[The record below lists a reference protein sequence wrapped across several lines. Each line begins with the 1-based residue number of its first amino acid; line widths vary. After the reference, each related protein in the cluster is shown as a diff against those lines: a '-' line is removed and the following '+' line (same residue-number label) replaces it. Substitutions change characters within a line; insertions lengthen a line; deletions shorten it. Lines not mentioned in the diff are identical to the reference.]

1 LLLRVYT
8 SETVEEYGAK
18 MSELSRRIVKAVLM
32 SMRGD
37 FAKKF
42 YESDFKS
49 CQLIH
54 ENKQLFIIISV
65 EGKEVEARRAWNEH

>member
-1 LLLRVYT
+1 LLPCVYT
-8 SETVEEYGAK
+8 SETGEEYGAK

-49 CQLIH
+49 CHGYMRI
-54 ENKQLFIIISV
+54 NNYSSS
-65 EGKEVEARRAWNEH
+65 

>member
-1 LLLRVYT
+1 
-8 SETVEEYGAK
+8 
-18 MSELSRRIVKAVLM
+18 VKAVLM